1 MRILQAHKFFYR
13 RGGAEAVFLDTIAGL
28 RARGH
33 EVAEFSMRHPKNLP
47 SAYDAYFVD
56 ELPELGKK
64 QSWGEAL
71 KVFSHLFYS
80 GEVKHKLRALVY
92 SSEPQ
97 VAHLHNV
104 YHHLSAG
111 IFTMLKKMGLPV
123 VATVHDVFPM
133 CPNHRMLRPAGEVCE
148 KCFNHRFYNCA
159 RYKCIN
165 NRRGASLAGS
175 LEAYFYYLRD
185 LWQMVDLFLC
195 PSEFMLQKMTAWG
208 FPRQKLRLLHNPYEA
223 LPEPKPLGSKVVY
236 LNRLHAEKGIRL
248 FMEAAAHLRE
258 YCIVV
263 AGDGPDEGWV
273 DDFIRQR
280 SLTHVER
287 LPRVSGEAWNKVV
300 AEARVMVV
308 PSWFYENCS
317 LTILEALSHG
327 RLVVTTD
334 RGGNREL
341 IKTGET
347 GWLVKPENPEAL
359 SEAIRQAMQVSSAV
373 TEKIIANGRNLI
385 KAAYN
390 PKDYFEKLE
399 EYYEEAIGLNVK

>member
-13 RGGAEAVFLDTIAGL
+13 RGGAEAVFLDTINGL

-33 EVAEFSMRHPKNLP
+33 EVAEFSMQHPKNLP
-47 SAYDAYFVD
+47 SDYNAYFVS

-64 QSWGEAL
+64 QTWGEAF

-80 GEVKHKLRALVY
+80 KEVKRKLRALAL

-111 IFTMLKKMGLPV
+111 TFTTLKKMNIPMV
-123 VATVHDVFPM
+123 VTVHDVFPM
-133 CPNHRMLRPAGEVCE
+133 CPNHRMLRPTGEVCE
-148 KCFNHRFYNCA
+148 KCFTHRYYNCA
-159 RYKCIN
+159 RYNCIN
-165 NRRGASLAGS
+165 NRRGASVAGC
-175 LEAYFYYLRD
+175 LEAYFYYLRG
-185 LWQMVDLFLC
+185 LWQIVDLFLC
-195 PSEFMLQKMTAWG
+195 PSEFMLDKMVAWG
-208 FPRQKLRLLHNPYEA
+208 FPKNKLCLLHNPYQV
-223 LPEPKPLGSKVVY
+223 LPEIKPLGTKVVY

-248 FMEAAAHLRE
+248 FMEAVKYLRE
-258 YCIVV
+258 YKVVV

-280 SLTHVER
+280 SLTNVER
-287 LPRVSGEAWNKVV
+287 LPRVSGPVWDKVV
-300 AEARVMVV
+300 ADARVMAV
-308 PSWFYENCS
+308 PSSFYENCS

-341 IKTGET
+341 IKTGAT
-347 GWLVKPENPEAL
+347 GWLTEPENPEAL
-359 SEAIRQAMQVSSAV
+359 AEAIRGAMEVTPAVSD
-373 TEKIIANGRNLI
+373 KIIENGRKLVQES
-385 KAAYN
+385 YN
-390 PKDYFEKLE
+390 PQDYFKKLE
-399 EYYEEAIGLNVK
+399 GFYQEAIDNH